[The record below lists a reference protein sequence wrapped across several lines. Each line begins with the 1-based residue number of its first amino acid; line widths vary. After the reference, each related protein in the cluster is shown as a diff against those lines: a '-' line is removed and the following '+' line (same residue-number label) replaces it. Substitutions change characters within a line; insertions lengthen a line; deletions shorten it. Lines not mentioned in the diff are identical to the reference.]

1 MNPALA
7 RLLWRLG
14 LCGVV
19 GWLAWGAGGSAG
31 AVGLVLVSVLFG
43 MALARPL
50 LDGIGARHRQ
60 AHLAAW
66 RDVAGYHHAYR
77 GHTLRLLDDDEQR
90 PWLRVD
96 DLRSVLPGL
105 PTDEVLQRLVGER
118 CRPMARPP
126 VLGIEAVALW
136 EQLQGSSKLET
147 LKFSQWLQR
156 EVLHPAQRRRSR
168 G

>member
-1 MNPALA
+1 MSPALA

-14 LCGVV
+14 LCGGV

-31 AVGLVLVSVLFG
+31 AVGLVLVAPLFG

-50 LDGIGARHRQ
+50 LDSLGAWHRQ

-66 RDVAGYHHAYR
+66 RDVAGDHHAYR
-77 GHTLRLLDDDEQR
+77 GHTLRLLDDAAQR

-96 DLRSVLPGL
+96 DLRRVLPSL
-105 PTDEVLQRLVGER
+105 PGDEVLQRLVGER
-118 CRPMARPP
+118 CRPMAQPP
-126 VLGIEAVALW
+126 VLGIEAEALW
-136 EQLQGSSKLET
+136 EQLQGSSNLQT
-147 LKFSQWLQR
+147 LKFGQWLQR
-156 EVLHPAQRRRSR
+156 EVLVPAERRRAR